1 MPTILFIDGIQYV
14 IYFNDHSP
22 AHAHAI
28 GPGWTVKL
36 GLEPPEVL
44 DVEGASRAQTRAALK
59 TVRTHQALLLQ
70 AWKNRHG

>member
-22 AHAHAI
+22 AHAHAL
-28 GPGWTVKL
+28 GPDWTVKL
-36 GLEPPEVL
+36 GLEPP

-59 TVRTHQALLLQ
+59 TVRTHQALLH
-70 AWKNRHG
+70 AA